1 MTKATRSPSSFKERW
16 GPRLR
21 LVRMRGF
28 GRQGARRIAAVAVG
42 ALMLLSCGTEAT
54 TSTGGG
60 GSSAPAGSV
69 PSSGGAS
76 PSVADCPATRDQ
88 KSMSFPETPPSSE
101 RIPLAEDPT
110 QTQNPDPVMFE
121 VIHAYAAAHGGDE
134 YVDSWI
140 DRSKRGSP
148 IVVAFTDHVDEH
160 RAALLATRPASDDPP
175 ATMRTAGGPSVP
187 DTRVT
192 NGTTLG
198 ESRWPVEVVLMND
211 AGSRFRGLR
220 NRVILYGQTDGRSLN
235 LSPSNNTNDAG
246 LLEIS
251 VGTPISDAV
260 RQDLA
265 TRFGADKV
273 CVRVVKMATAVQ

>member
-1 MTKATRSPSSFKERW
+1 
-16 GPRLR
+16 
-21 LVRMRGF
+21 
-28 GRQGARRIAAVAVG
+28 
-42 ALMLLSCGTEAT
+42 MLLSCGTEAT

-60 GSSAPAGSV
+60 GGSSAPPGSI
-69 PSSGGAS
+69 PSSGVAS

-88 KSMSFPETPPSSE
+88 KSMSFPETPPSSA
-101 RIPLAEDPT
+101 RLPLAEDPT

-160 RAALLATRPASDDPP
+160 RAALLAARPAADDPP
-175 ATMRTAGGPSVP
+175 VTMRRAGAPSVP

-198 ESRWPVEVVLMND
+198 ESTWPVEVVLMND
-211 AGSRFRGLR
+211 EASRFRGLR
-220 NRVILYGQTDGRSLN
+220 NRVILFGQTDGQSLR
-235 LSPSNNTNDAG
+235 LSVSNNINDDG

-251 VGTPISDAV
+251 VGTPISDAD
-260 RQDLA
+260 RQQLT